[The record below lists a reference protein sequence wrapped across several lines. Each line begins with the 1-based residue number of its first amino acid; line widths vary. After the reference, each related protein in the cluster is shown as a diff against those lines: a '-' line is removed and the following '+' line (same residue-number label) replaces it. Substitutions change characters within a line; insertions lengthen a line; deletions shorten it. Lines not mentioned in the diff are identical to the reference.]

1 MDFEFLNE
9 EVFLKDP
16 HVHLP
21 RDKSFDKKFPLELN
35 LSENLRTL
43 LSEHVRDSL

>member
-21 RDKSFDKKFPLELN
+21 RDKSFDNKFPLELN
-35 LSENLRTL
+35 LSENLGAF
-43 LSEHVRDSL
+43 LSKHERDSR